1 VLICFLNKKE
11 EYENEGR
18 NFCCPFTDTKIGEG
32 GGGGKLR
39 ITFSLK

>member
-1 VLICFLNKKE
+1 MKKKGE
-11 EYENEGR
+11 TFAAHEK
-18 NFCCPFTDTKIGEG
+18 FTDTKIGEG